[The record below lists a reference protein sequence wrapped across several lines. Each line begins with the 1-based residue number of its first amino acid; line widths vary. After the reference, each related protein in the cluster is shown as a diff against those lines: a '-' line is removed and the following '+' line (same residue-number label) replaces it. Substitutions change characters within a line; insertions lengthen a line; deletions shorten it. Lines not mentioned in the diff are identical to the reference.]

1 MGTGFTTFVLAFR
14 AEVRSRWC
22 AAPRVPGR
30 SYVTETETE
39 AGQFGKPVR
48 VTVSG
53 SAERMKK
60 VREG

>member
-1 MGTGFTTFVLAFR
+1 MDTGFTTFVLACR

-22 AAPRVPGR
+22 AAPRVPRR
-30 SYVTETETE
+30 SYVTESETE
-39 AGQFGKPVR
+39 AGQSGKPVR

-53 SAERMKK
+53 SAERMTR